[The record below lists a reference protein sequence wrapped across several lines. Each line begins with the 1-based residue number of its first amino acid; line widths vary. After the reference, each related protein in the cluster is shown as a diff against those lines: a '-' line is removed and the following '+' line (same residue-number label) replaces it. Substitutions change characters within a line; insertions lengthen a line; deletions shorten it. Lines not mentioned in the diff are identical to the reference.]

1 MKYCQNHLK
10 YRLIKKELY
19 CYRYNSKKG
28 ENKMSRMK
36 KVDLNCDLGESFG
49 NYKLGMDEQ
58 ILPLITSANIAC
70 GFHASDPVVMSRT
83 VKMAA
88 ESGVAAGAHPGY
100 QDLVGF
106 GRRNMNVAPAEVTDI
121 VMYQIGA
128 LEAFCRANG
137 IAMQHVKPHGAMY
150 NMAEK
155 DDKLAEA
162 ICRGIKAVNPE
173 LILLGPG
180 SGKMVKAAKALGL
193 KTAGEVFAD
202 RAYMED
208 GTLVPRSQEGAMITD
223 EEEAVAR
230 VLEMVQKGTVTAI
243 TGKKIAVQADSICV
257 HGDGQ
262 KALLF
267 VQKIRSELE
276 KAGVVIVPMKEVIV
290 GES

>member
-1 MKYCQNHLK
+1 MNKTIYALGFFDGVHVGHAALLDRCKTLAREEN
-10 YRLIKKELY
+10 YRAGVVTFAAHPDTLVLGTTPPLINTPYDRE
-19 CYRYNSKKG
+19 
-28 ENKMSRMK
+28 
-36 KVDLNCDLGESFG
+36 
-49 NYKLGMDEQ
+49 KLLRERFSMEQVVTLPFDEQ
-58 ILPLITSANIAC
+58 MHTMPWRDFLHMLIRDYA
-70 GFHASDPVVMSRT
+70 
-83 VKMAA
+83 
-88 ESGVAAGAHPGY
+88 AAGFVCGEDFRFGY
-100 QDLVGF
+100 RGEGNAD
-106 GRRNMNVAPAEVTDI
+106 
-121 VMYQIGA
+121 A

-137 IAMQHVKPHGAMY
+137 IVMQHVKPHGAMY

-162 ICRGIKAVNPE
+162 ICRGVKAVNPD

-208 GTLVPRSQEGAMITD
+208 GTLVLRSQEGAMITD

-243 TGKKIAVQADSICV
+243 TGKKIEVQADSICV